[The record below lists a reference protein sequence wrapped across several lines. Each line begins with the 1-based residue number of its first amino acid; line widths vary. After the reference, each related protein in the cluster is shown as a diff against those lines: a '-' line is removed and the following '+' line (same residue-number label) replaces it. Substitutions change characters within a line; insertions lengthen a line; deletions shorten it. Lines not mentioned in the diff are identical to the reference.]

1 MLRNEVSSSYSY
13 EIFEVKKGEIELQQ
27 IWFEYKIYRQ
37 SQETVHPIL
46 VVKIFADSIDF

>member
-1 MLRNEVSSSYSY
+1 LRKKASISDNY
-13 EIFEVKKGEIELQQ
+13 ETFEVKKGEIKLQQ
-27 IWFEYKIYRQ
+27 IWLENKIYRQ